1 MTESPTLNST
11 IFYSEKIAF
20 HVIGWTVISTAAV
33 GAAITDSALLGLALR
48 ITKNVRAA
56 ASARITNLEWPKT
69 GKKRLDA
76 KKERI
81 GRQKHFKLSDGKIE
95 LILRLPGRAR
105 RGKKRNNQSLAKNN
119 DT

>member
-20 HVIGWTVISTAAV
+20 HVIGWTVISTAV

-81 GRQKHFKLSDGKIE
+81 GRQKHFKLFDGKIE
-95 LILRLPGRAR
+95 LILRLPERSR
-105 RGKKRNNQSLAKNN
+105 RKEKKQSKLS
-119 DT
+119 